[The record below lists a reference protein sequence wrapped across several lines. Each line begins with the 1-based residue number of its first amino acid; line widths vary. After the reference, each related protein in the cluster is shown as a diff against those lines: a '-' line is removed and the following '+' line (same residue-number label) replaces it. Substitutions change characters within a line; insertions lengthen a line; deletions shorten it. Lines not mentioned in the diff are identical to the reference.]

1 MLGVL
6 HGVTMSFRT
15 FSLISFIA
23 VLSSPVCLAQF
34 GPPQLQVGPSEVS
47 TPTYVVEGTVI
58 NSVTGEPI
66 RAALVQIQIGQQ
78 ISLLTGPDGKFHFD
92 RVPPSEL
99 TITVRKPG
107 YFSEQEISQGPI
119 TNQLTQVGPGMR
131 PVILK
136 LTPEGAIYG
145 RITDSDGD
153 PIQNLQIM
161 LVQAAIVNGQ
171 KSWQQTGSEETKD
184 DGEFRFFGL
193 RPGAYY
199 LKTGSTPFGNFK
211 PGANSQTARRGY
223 PLNYYPGKPDLDSAT
238 AIAVE
243 PAKEVRADFSV
254 KGDVFYRVSGSV
266 IGAPKQMP
274 LDVQVL
280 GSDGEQLYDG
290 AQMDPRAGTF
300 TVFAPKGSYVIK
312 AYAQGNNGPQGVASR
327 IVNVN
332 GEVAGLSLAIAPLTT
347 IPVDVRFEIAR
358 NADSG
363 PYAKNMQP
371 VQVTL
376 VSRVSVFANQVY
388 AATMEGQSEVRS
400 FAVRNVEPG
409 RYAIQLMPMGRWYIE
424 SARCGQTN
432 LLTEDLSVQTGG
444 PGQPIEIVLRD
455 DFATVSGAVSLDG
468 QPAQGTVL
476 LIPEANPRG
485 ASAFP
490 ANPDGQF
497 QKDLPPGD
505 YKAIAF
511 DRVDGL
517 EYTNTEAMR
526 AYSAW
531 EQPSHIS
538 PNGLTSVQLELQK
551 RVK

>member
-1 MLGVL
+1 MGVL

-15 FSLISFIA
+15 FYLISLIA
-23 VLSSPVCLAQF
+23 ALSSRVCPAQLAPSQ
-34 GPPQLQVGPSEVS
+34 PQIGTSDVP
-47 TPTYVVEGTVI
+47 TPTYVVEGTVM

-66 RAALVQIQIGQQ
+66 RAALVQIQVGQQ
-78 ISLLTGPDGKFHFD
+78 ISLLTGPDGQFHFD
-92 RVPPSEL
+92 RVPASQL
-99 TITVRKPG
+99 TIMVRKPG
-107 YFSEQEISQGPI
+107 FFSEQEISQGPI
-119 TNQLTQVGPGMR
+119 ANQLMQVGPGMK

-153 PIQNLQIM
+153 PIQNLQIE
-161 LVQAAIVNGQ
+161 LVQAAVVNGQ
-171 KSWQQTGSEETKD
+171 KSWQQMGSEQTKD

-199 LKTGSTPFGNFK
+199 LKTGSTPFGKLK
-211 PGANSQTARRGY
+211 PGANSERARRGY
-223 PLNYYPGKPDLDSAT
+223 PSNYYPGKADLDSAT
-238 AIAVE
+238 AITVE
-243 PAKEVRADFSV
+243 PGKEIRADFSV
-254 KGDVFYRVSGSV
+254 KGEVFYRVSGSV

-274 LDVQVL
+274 LNLQIL

-312 AYAQGNNGPQGVASR
+312 AYAQGNNGPQGAATQF
-327 IVNVN
+327 VNVN
-332 GEVAGLSLAIAPLTT
+332 GEVAGLSLAIVPLAT
-347 IPVDVRFEIAR
+347 IPVDIRFEITQSTNSR
-358 NADSG
+358 F
-363 PYAKNMQP
+363 YKNDTQP

-376 VSRVSVFANQVY
+376 VSKSTVFPNQIY
-388 AATMEGQSEVRS
+388 GASMEGQPEART
-400 FAVRNVEPG
+400 FAVRNVESG
-409 RYAIQLMPMGRWYIE
+409 RYAVQLMPNGHWYIE

-432 LLTEDLSVQTGG
+432 LFTEDLSVRTGG

-476 LIPEANPRG
+476 LIPEANPR
-485 ASAFP
+485 SAVPFP
-490 ANPDGQF
+490 TNQDGRF
-497 QKDLPPGD
+497 QREDLPPGD

-517 EYTNTEAMR
+517 EYANTEAMR

-531 EQPSHIS
+531 EQPLHIS
-538 PNGLTSVQLELQK
+538 PNGQATVQLELQK
-551 RVK
+551 RGN

>member
-1 MLGVL
+1 
-6 HGVTMSFRT
+6 MSFRT
-15 FSLISFIA
+15 FYLISLIA
-23 VLSSPVCLAQF
+23 ALSSPTCLAQIA
-34 GPPQLQVGPSEVS
+34 PSQPQIGLSEVS
-47 TPTYVVEGTVI
+47 TPTFVVEGTVI

-78 ISLLTGPDGKFHFD
+78 ISLLTGSDGKFHFD
-92 RVPPSEL
+92 SVPPSQL
-99 TITVRKPG
+99 TIMVRKPG
-107 YFSEQEISQGPI
+107 FFSEQEISQGPI
-119 TNQLTQVGPGMR
+119 TNQLTQVGPGMT

-153 PIQNLQIM
+153 PIQNLQVQ

-171 KSWQQTGSEETKD
+171 KSWQQMGSEQTKD

-199 LKTGSTPFGNFK
+199 LKTGSTPFGKFK
-211 PGANSQTARRGY
+211 PGANSETARRGY
-223 PLNYYPGKPDLDSAT
+223 PSNYYPGKPDLDSAT

-243 PAKEVRADFSV
+243 PANEIRADFSV
-254 KGDVFYRVSGSV
+254 KGEVFYRVSGSV
-266 IGAPKQMP
+266 IGVPKGMP
-274 LDVQVL
+274 LNIQML
-280 GSDGEQLYDG
+280 GSEGEQLYDG

-312 AYAQGNNGPQGVASR
+312 AYAQGNNGLQGVAR
-327 IVNVN
+327 QFVNVN
-332 GEVAGLSLAIAPLTT
+332 GEVAGLSLVIAPVAT
-347 IPVDVRFEIAR
+347 IPVQVRFEIAR
-358 NADSG
+358 KADSG
-363 PYAKNMQP
+363 SYPKDMQP
-371 VQVTL
+371 LQVTL
-376 VSRVSVFANQVY
+376 VSKGTVFANQAY
-388 AATMEGQSEVRS
+388 MATMEGQSEVRS
-400 FAVRNVEPG
+400 FAVRNAEPG
-409 RYAIQLMPMGRWYIE
+409 RYAVQLMPTGRWYIE

-432 LLTEDLSVQTGG
+432 LFTEDLSVQTGG
-444 PGQPIEIVLRD
+444 PAEPIEIVVRD

-476 LIPEANPRG
+476 LFPEANPRG
-485 ASAFP
+485 AMPFP
-490 ANPDGQF
+490 TNQDGRF
-497 QKDLPPGD
+497 QREDLPPGD

-531 EQPSHIS
+531 EQPLHIS
-538 PNGLTSVQLELQK
+538 PNGQTTVQLELQK

>member
-1 MLGVL
+1 M
-6 HGVTMSFRT
+6 TFRT
-15 FSLISFIA
+15 FYLVSLIA
-23 VLSSPVCLAQF
+23 ALSSPACLAQF

-92 RVPPSEL
+92 RVPPSQL
-99 TITVRKPG
+99 SIMVRKPG

-119 TNQLTQVGPGMR
+119 ANQLTQVGPGMR

-153 PIQNLQIM
+153 PIQNLQVQ

-171 KSWQQTGSEETKD
+171 KSWQQMESEQTKD
-184 DGEFRFFGL
+184 EGEFRFFGL

-199 LKTGSTPFGNFK
+199 LKTGSTPFGKFK
-211 PGANSQTARRGY
+211 PGANSETARRGY
-223 PLNYYPGKPDLDSAT
+223 PSNYYPGKPDLDSAT
-238 AIAVE
+238 AITVE
-243 PAKEVRADFSV
+243 PAKEIRADFSV
-254 KGDVFYRVSGSV
+254 KGEVFYRVSGSV
-266 IGAPKQMP
+266 IGAPKGMP
-274 LDVQVL
+274 LNIQVL

-290 AQMDPRAGTF
+290 AQMDPRAETF
-300 TVFAPKGSYVIK
+300 TVFSPKGSYVIK
-312 AYAQGNNGPQGVASR
+312 AYAQGNNGPQGVASQL
-327 IVNVN
+327 VHVN
-332 GEVAGLSLAIAPLTT
+332 GEVAGLSLAIAPLAT
-347 IPVDVRFEIAR
+347 IPVDVRFEIR
-358 NADSG
+358 QDTN
-363 PYAKNMQP
+363 PRFYKNDMQP

-376 VSRVSVFANQVY
+376 VSKGTVFPNQVY
-388 AATMEGQSEVRS
+388 GASTEGQPEVRT

-409 RYAIQLMPMGRWYIE
+409 RYSVQLMPNGPWYIE

-432 LLTEDLSVQTGG
+432 LFTEDLSVQSSG

-476 LIPEANPRG
+476 LIPEANLRG
-485 ASAFP
+485 AVAFP
-490 ANPDGQF
+490 ANQDGRF
-497 QKDLPPGD
+497 QREDLPPGD

-511 DRVDGL
+511 DRMDGL
-517 EYTNTEAMR
+517 EYANTEAMR

-531 EQPSHIS
+531 EQPLHIS
-538 PNGLTSVQLELQK
+538 PNGQATLQLELQK

>member
-1 MLGVL
+1 
-6 HGVTMSFRT
+6 MSFRT
-15 FSLISFIA
+15 FYLISWIV
-23 VLSSPVCLAQF
+23 VLSPPVCFAQL
-34 GPPQLQVGPSEVS
+34 GPLQLQMGTSDVP
-47 TPTYVVEGTVI
+47 TPTYVVEGAVI

-78 ISLLTGPDGKFHFD
+78 ISLLTGPDGKFRFD
-92 RVPPSEL
+92 RVPPSQL
-99 TITVRKPG
+99 TIMVRKPG

-119 TNQLTQVGPGMR
+119 ANQLTQVGPGMR

-136 LTPEGAIYG
+136 LTPDGAIYG
-145 RITDSDGD
+145 RVTDADGD
-153 PIQNLQIM
+153 PIQNLQVQ

-171 KSWQQTGSEETKD
+171 KSWQQMGSEQTKD

-199 LKTGSTPFGNFK
+199 LKTGSTPFTKFK
-211 PGANSQTARRGY
+211 PGANSETARRGY
-223 PLNYYPGKPDLDSAT
+223 PSNYYPGKPDLDSAM

-243 PAKEVRADFSV
+243 PAKEIRADFSV
-254 KGDVFYRVSGSV
+254 KGEVFYRVSGSV

-290 AQMDPRAGTF
+290 AQMDPRAGRF

-332 GEVAGLSLAIAPLTT
+332 GEVAGLSLAIVPLAT

-358 NADSG
+358 HADSDSY
-363 PYAKNMQP
+363 PKDMQP

-376 VSRVSVFANQVY
+376 VSKGNVQVY
-388 AATMEGQSEVRS
+388 GATMEGQPEART
-400 FAVRNVEPG
+400 FAIRNVEPG
-409 RYAIQLMPMGRWYIE
+409 RYAVQLMPMGRWYIE

-432 LLTEDLSVQTGG
+432 LFNEDLNVQAGSF
-444 PGQPIEIVLRD
+444 GQSIEIVVRD
-455 DFATVSGAVSLDG
+455 DFATVTGAVSLDG

-476 LIPEANPRG
+476 LLPEANPRG
-485 ASAFP
+485 TIAFP
-490 ANPDGQF
+490 TNPDGRF
-497 QKDLPPGD
+497 QREDLPPGD

-511 DRVDGL
+511 ARVDGL

-531 EQPSHIS
+531 EQLLHVS
-538 PNGLTSVQLELQK
+538 PNGQASLQLELQK
-551 RVK
+551 RGN